1 MKSEHELLLADYRES
16 ASRFP
21 AILKLFTF
29 VSGNIPEASLVSTRL
44 DDISRDLKSC
54 NVTLERPRWSRLAS
68 TSYDGTNKEGP
79 RWAAVLMGAQ
89 ATSGAA
95 F

>member
-16 ASRFP
+16 ESRFP
-21 AILKLFTF
+21 AILKPYTF
-29 VSGNIPEASLVSTRL
+29 VSGSIPAASLVSTRL
-44 DDISRDLKSC
+44 DNISRDLKSC

-68 TSYDGTNKEGP
+68 TSYDGTKKEGP
-79 RWAAVLMGAQ
+79 RSAGLMGAQ